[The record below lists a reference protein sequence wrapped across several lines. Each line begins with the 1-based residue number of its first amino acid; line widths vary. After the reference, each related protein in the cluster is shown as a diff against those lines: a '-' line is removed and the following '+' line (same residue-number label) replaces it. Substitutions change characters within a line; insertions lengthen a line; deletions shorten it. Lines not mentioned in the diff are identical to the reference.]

1 MYIYQ
6 CVNVYLYV
14 CVYKCVNVYVPVSMY
29 LCVCFKISISSITFP
44 PVMLTFLHRSC
55 GDILLSS
62 VCILFEIT
70 DLYSSWLLISLAFQL
85 GTEDSAQQYAERVL
99 CSTGCRWSVW
109 GQISCFLHVA
119 TPTWR
124 WKTEWCGLN
133 PFSHIYAAFLNIRSW
148 PTWYRDKST
157 SSWLCL
163 RPVVFLVWQGQ
174 PAVMFT

>member
-99 CSTGCRWSVW
+99 CSTGCRWSV
-109 GQISCFLHVA
+109 
-119 TPTWR
+119 
-124 WKTEWCGLN
+124 
-133 PFSHIYAAFLNIRSW
+133 
-148 PTWYRDKST
+148 
-157 SSWLCL
+157 
-163 RPVVFLVWQGQ
+163 
-174 PAVMFT
+174 